1 MNKPLQLI
9 NLKTRTSKNAKIS
22 VFGVRVEA
30 IISLLLHNLHDGTF
44 KESAQAFFAF
54 FLHPLVTFFEFVSLK
69 HIFKRIEFVSLKH
82 IFKRINEL
90 LCPLYIL

>member
-30 IISLLLHNLHDGTF
+30 IINLLLHNLHDGTF
-44 KESAQAFFAF
+44 KESAQAFCAF

-69 HIFKRIEFVSLKH
+69 HIFKL
-82 IFKRINEL
+82 INEL
-90 LCPLYIL
+90 LCPLYIF